1 MLFCSFMK
9 GDTVKFKSVLTA
21 LAVIYAAQKYMVKK
35 IDNIALKFIN
45 KNLHCDNVLMVLQ
58 HLYVLLGKDDPQD
71 VLHEDVFP
79 SAPPLE
85 FLDSNLDS
93 LESYSYGS
101 YSVNSLNLA
110 HEACYE
116 KVKRTLLFI
125 QMLNY

>member
-1 MLFCSFMK
+1 MK

-71 VLHEDVFP
+71 VLHEDVLP

-93 LESYSYGS
+93 LENYSYGS

-110 HEACYE
+110 NEACYE
-116 KVKRTLLFI
+116 KVKRNFV
-125 QMLNY
+125 